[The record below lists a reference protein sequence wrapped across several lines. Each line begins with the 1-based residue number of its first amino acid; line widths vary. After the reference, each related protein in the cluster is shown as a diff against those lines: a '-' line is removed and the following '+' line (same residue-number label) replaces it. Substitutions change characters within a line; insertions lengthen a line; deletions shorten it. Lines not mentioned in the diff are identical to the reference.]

1 MKSRKGTGKKKKKKQ
16 AVYNYKYPQLDFEKL
31 KQVPTLN
38 FMARNLNSR
47 ASDIIEGSV
56 LIDFSFNKIKEIIQ
70 AKHKYSCGNLRL
82 YILEGQEKKYLDNV
96 ICRTF
101 KELGITAEKF
111 TLYYEFEPFV
121 HPMLEASLA

>member
-56 LIDFSFNKIKEIIQ
+56 PIDFSFNKIKDIIQ
-70 AKHKYSCGNLRL
+70 AKHKFSCGNLRL

>member
-1 MKSRKGTGKKKKKKQ
+1 MKSWKGTGKKKKKKQ

-56 LIDFSFNKIKEIIQ
+56 PIDFSFNKIKEIIQ
-70 AKHKYSCGNLRL
+70 AKHKFSYGNLRL
-82 YILEGQEKKYLDNV
+82 YILEDQEQKYLDNV

>member
-56 LIDFSFNKIKEIIQ
+56 PIDFSFNKIKEIIQ

-111 TLYYEFEPFV
+111 NLYYEFEPFV

>member
-56 LIDFSFNKIKEIIQ
+56 PIDFSFNKIKDIIQ

>member
-56 LIDFSFNKIKEIIQ
+56 PIDFSFNKIKEIIQ
-70 AKHKYSCGNLRL
+70 AKHKFSCGNLRL

>member
-1 MKSRKGTGKKKKKKQ
+1 MKSRKGTGKKKKKNQ

-56 LIDFSFNKIKEIIQ
+56 PIDFSFNKIKEIIQ
-70 AKHKYSCGNLRL
+70 AKHKFSCGNLRL

>member
-56 LIDFSFNKIKEIIQ
+56 PIDFSFNKIKDIIQ

-121 HPMLEASLA
+121 HPMLEASLV

>member
-56 LIDFSFNKIKEIIQ
+56 PIDFSFNKIKEIIQ

>member
-1 MKSRKGTGKKKKKKQ
+1 
-16 AVYNYKYPQLDFEKL
+16 
-31 KQVPTLN
+31 
-38 FMARNLNSR
+38 MARNLNSR

-56 LIDFSFNKIKEIIQ
+56 PIDFSFNKIKDIIQ
-70 AKHKYSCGNLRL
+70 AKHKFSCGNLRL

>member
-1 MKSRKGTGKKKKKKQ
+1 
-16 AVYNYKYPQLDFEKL
+16 
-31 KQVPTLN
+31 
-38 FMARNLNSR
+38 MARNLNSR

-56 LIDFSFNKIKEIIQ
+56 PIDFSFNKIKEIIQ
-70 AKHKYSCGNLRL
+70 AKHKFSCGNLRL

-111 TLYYEFEPFV
+111 TLYYEVEPFV

>member
-1 MKSRKGTGKKKKKKQ
+1 MKSRKETGKKKKKKQ

-56 LIDFSFNKIKEIIQ
+56 PIDFSFNKIKEIIQ
-70 AKHKYSCGNLRL
+70 AKHKFSCGNLRL